1 MSLLLV
7 WGKDINR
14 KRVQEDDAKRYC
26 ESVGAHFIR
35 LRLRGST
42 ELDVYG
48 FQAAYFNIQQGS
60 RGATIVFDPMKT
72 QDGMADRKYAVHF
85 SKDDLGIA
93 WADVPDF
100 EANINTL
107 AACMFSG
114 SDKQDK
120 TGWEITDANDR
131 KRVEE
136 YMEKNKEKFG
146 WKMKVKE
153 EKAQR
158 FTTVKEEKKPEPTP
172 ESISAKAAVAELGK
186 NETAKVAEAV
196 GPTNWQPKRKYTKR
210 LNKAKDSDGHTDV
223 GNAA

>member
-14 KRVQEDDAKRYC
+14 KRIQEDDAKKYC

-42 ELDVYG
+42 EQDIYG
-48 FQAAYFNIQQGS
+48 FQAAYFTIRRGS
-60 RGATIVFDPMKT
+60 GGATIVFDPMKKP
-72 QDGMADRKYAVHF
+72 DGSADRNHAIHF

-114 SDKQDK
+114 SDKQEK
-120 TGWEITDANDR
+120 TGWDIVDANDR
-131 KRVEE
+131 RRIEE

-146 WKMKVKE
+146 WKMKVRE

-158 FTTVKEEKKPEPTP
+158 FTAVKEDKKPEPTP
-172 ESISAKAAVAELGK
+172 EDIAAKKAVAEIGK
-186 NETAKVAEAV
+186 TEEAKVQEIEA
-196 GPTNWQPKRKYTKR
+196 PTNWQPKRRYNKR
-210 LNKAKDSDGHTDV
+210 INPKKDSDGHTDV
-223 GNAA
+223 GDAA